1 MSVDNHTAD
10 VFITL
15 SSTFYWVEDYIK
27 IMKSSKK
34 FRFNIVLSIIW
45 MLIAFPSFWVINIKI
60 INNDRD
66 AAYAVACAS
75 ISGNKS
81 QIEECKSEMN
91 VIFSRQ
97 VDNNASQSI
106 FFTFASLAL
115 FWLLVFLRN
124 VVKRWVNNGT

>member
-1 MSVDNHTAD
+1 
-10 VFITL
+10 
-15 SSTFYWVEDYIK
+15 
-27 IMKSSKK
+27 MKSSKK

-75 ISGNKS
+75 IRGNKS

-91 VIFSRQ
+91 VIFSRH

-124 VVKRWVNNGT
+124 FVKRWVNNGA